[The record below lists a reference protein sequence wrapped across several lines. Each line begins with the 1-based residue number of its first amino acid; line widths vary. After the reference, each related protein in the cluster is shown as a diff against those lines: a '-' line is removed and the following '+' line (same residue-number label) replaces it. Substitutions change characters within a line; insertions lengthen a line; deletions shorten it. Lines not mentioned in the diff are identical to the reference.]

1 MSRMI
6 RRTALASALLTFACL
21 VAPAG
26 AQQDVMTMRAER
38 LSPAL
43 VVISGFANG
52 NILVLTGPEGTL
64 LVDAQSA
71 KRVGLADSVLTSL
84 GAPPVRWVINTH
96 YHDDHTEGN
105 ALFRERG
112 AEIIGQAELPVQMGK
127 DTTITSWGEWHRT
140 PAAPASIPTRTFQDS
155 LTLRVNGQR
164 VIITHLPSAHTDG
177 DAIVWLP
184 DANVIHIG
192 DLFEHQAPPFIDWWA
207 GGRLTGMLA
216 GVDWGLAHS
225 DSATRIVP
233 GHGPVGNRADLL
245 EYREML
251 LGVSTAVAGSIDAGD
266 GVEETQAAHPA
277 APWQPMLGSERRMD
291 ALVALLYLGLKEF
304 EPAALKPRLVPGT
317 PEARLPWLL
326 GCWQT
331 TRRSST
337 IEEVWTARSDGSL
350 AGRGRTMQNGAVID
364 SEVVTITARGDTL
377 VYTANPAGQAQA
389 IFLAPTTTDSSVT
402 FVNPAH
408 DFPTRVGYRR
418 SGAMGLTAEIAG
430 PADGGERAI
439 PFPYAAVVC
448 QGS

>member
-1 MSRMI
+1 M
-6 RRTALASALLTFACL
+6 RRAALTSACFACL
-21 VAPAG
+21 ATAAA
-26 AQQDVMTMRAER
+26 AQQDVMAMRAEP
-38 LSPAL
+38 LGPGL
-43 VVISGFANG
+43 TVISGFANG
-52 NILVLTGPEGTL
+52 NILVLSGPEGTL

-84 GAPPVRWVINTH
+84 GAPPVRWVVNTH
-96 YHDDHTEGN
+96 YHGDHTEGN
-105 ALFRERG
+105 ALFRGRG
-112 AEIIGQAELPVQMGK
+112 AEIIGQAALPAQMVK

-140 PAAPASIPTRTFQDS
+140 PADPASIPTRTFRDS

-164 VIITHLPSAHTDG
+164 VMITHLPSAHTDG

-192 DLFEHQAPPFIDWWA
+192 DLFEHQAPPFLDWWA

-216 GVDWGLAHS
+216 GVDWGLNHS

-245 EYREML
+245 QYRQML
-251 LGVSTAVAGSIDAGD
+251 LGVSTAVAEQMKAGAS
-266 GVEETQAAHPA
+266 VEATQATQPA
-277 APWQPMLGSERRMD
+277 APWQAQLGSPRRMNEF
-291 ALVALLYLGLKEF
+291 VALLYLGLAEF
-304 EPAALKPRLVPGT
+304 ESASFRVRAVPRT
-317 PEARLPWLL
+317 PESRLPWLL

-331 TRRSST
+331 SRKGLT
-337 IEEVWTARSDGSL
+337 IEERWIALPDGSL
-350 AGRGRTMQNGAVID
+350 AGRGRTVRNGTVVD

-389 IFLAPTTTDSSVT
+389 LFLAPTATDSSVA
-402 FVNPAH
+402 FANPAH

-418 SGAMGLTAEIAG
+418 VGAMGLTAEVAG
-430 PADGGERAI
+430 PVEGRERTI